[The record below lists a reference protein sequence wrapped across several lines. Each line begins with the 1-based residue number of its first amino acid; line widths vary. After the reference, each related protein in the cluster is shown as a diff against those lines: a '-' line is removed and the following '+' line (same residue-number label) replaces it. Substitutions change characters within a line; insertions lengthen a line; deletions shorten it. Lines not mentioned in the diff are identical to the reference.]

1 MEDTIVKPG
10 LYAYQFRV
18 DLDIDLGLTKV
29 MEFMTKYKVQ
39 YYICGAEISDLGKHH
54 FQCILWFKEKQNTTK
69 LRNWWAG
76 KADTTRQPVSMTSAK
91 KIKNLAMY
99 TMKEGNFT
107 TNLKEDEVKAIGK
120 WKKRLADAEWAD
132 RLEEHAKAYDKTWE
146 DAAKQ
151 HYANFKFDDKSE
163 DEEIFYYR
171 SEKIEGFICYL
182 LEFYRKNHRR
192 PTRATLVHIAW
203 KHGYLTNNYLYN
215 QWFRVYN

>member
-18 DLDIDLGLTKV
+18 DVNLDLGLTKV

-39 YYICGAEISDLGKHH
+39 FYICGAEISDLGKQH

-69 LRNWWAG
+69 LRNWWQG

-107 TNLKEDEVKAIGK
+107 TNLSEDEVKSIGK

-132 RLEEHAKAYDKTWE
+132 RLEEYAKEYDKEFEKFVE
-146 DAAKQ
+146 DNIQ
-151 HYANFKFDDKSE
+151 TYMFDKPA

-171 SEKIEGFICYL
+171 SEKCEGFICYL

-192 PTRATLVHIAW
+192 PTRATLQYIAW

-215 QWFRVYN
+215 QWFRVNN

>member
-18 DLDIDLGLTKV
+18 DLDIDLGLTRV

-39 YYICGAEISDLGKHH
+39 FYICGAEISDLGKHH

-69 LRNWWAG
+69 LRNWWTG

-120 WKKRLADAEWAD
+120 WKKKLADAEWSD
-132 RLEEHAKAYDKTWE
+132 RLEEY
-146 DAAKQ
+146 AKQ
-151 HYANFKFDDKSE
+151 YEKTFNILTESKIFQ
-163 DEEIFYYR
+163 DEHPEVNEVFYYR
-171 SEKIEGFICYL
+171 SEKLEGFICYL
-182 LEFYRKNHRR
+182 LQFYKENHRR
-192 PTRATLVHIAW
+192 PTRATLQHIAW

-215 QWFRVYN
+215 QWFYVHT